1 MKRKKETKQII
12 CIMLGY
18 SMAAIL
24 TGMLVGNISETIDG
38 FIRILTSPAQLTMD
52 YFKLGTVAGT
62 YLNSGLVGLGCVV
75 VLWLSR
81 FELNGT
87 SLMAFFLCIGFS
99 FFGINF
105 LNIWPCILG
114 VWLFT
119 RFAKKPFASQANVAL
134 FATCMAPFVSEML
147 FRYPVFDGL
156 AYAWIFKILTGLLVG
171 IFAGVMMSFMC
182 PHGANLHRG
191 YSLYNAAAVGG
202 FVAIFIFSL
211 LFKAT
216 GVEIPTNTDLGES
229 EAMIVNTFSI
239 VVAVL
244 AIIFGFF
251 MNGRSFKGYKNIIT
265 ATGFKCDFTQS
276 AGVPL
281 TLINIGIFGL
291 FVTAY
296 YNIVGANFTGP
307 TQGCMIC
314 LLAITACGA
323 HPLNM
328 LPIMIGYAI
337 ATTFC
342 SFELNTQSIIIGLCF
357 AGALVPVSGC
367 FGSVSG
373 VIAGIIHAILVT
385 NVVSFHG
392 GFLLYNGG
400 FTSALVNIMLIP
412 VLEYYFQPS
421 QKICFLPKRRIKT
434 SE

>member
-1 MKRKKETKQII
+1 MKRSKTTKQII
-12 CIMLGY
+12 GIMLGY
-18 SMAAIL
+18 SLAAVI
-24 TGMLVGNISETIDG
+24 TGLLVGNAAETFDG
-38 FIRILTSPAQLTMD
+38 FLRILTSPAQLTLD
-52 YFKLGTVAGT
+52 YFKLGTVGGT
-62 YLNSGLVGLGCVV
+62 YLNSGLVGLGCVL

-119 RFAKKPFASQANVAL
+119 RFAKKTFASQVNVAL

-147 FRYPVFDGL
+147 FRYPVFDGFV
-156 AYAWIFKILTGLLVG
+156 YAWVFKVLTALLVG

-202 FVAIFIFSL
+202 FIAIFIFSL

-229 EAMIVNTFSI
+229 ETLIVNAFSI
-239 VVAVL
+239 TVAVL
-244 AIIFGFF
+244 AIVVGFF
-251 MNGRSFKGYKNIIT
+251 MNGKSFKGYKKVIT
-265 ATGFKCDFTQS
+265 ATGFRCDFTQS
-276 AGVPL
+276 AGVPC
-281 TLINIGIFGL
+281 TLINIGVFGL

-328 LPIMIGYAI
+328 LPIMIGYGI
-337 ATTFC
+337 ATLFC
-342 SFELNTQSIIIGLCF
+342 DFELSTQAIIIGLCF
-357 AGALVPVSGC
+357 SGALVPVSGC

-373 VIAGIIHAILVT
+373 IVAGVVHAILVT
-385 NVVSFHG
+385 NVVTFHG

-400 FTSALVNIMLIP
+400 FTSALVNILLVP

-421 QKICFLPKRRIKT
+421 DKLRLLPMRKIKA
-434 SE
+434 E